1 MKRISNSKIYI
12 FIITVLLCIIIA
24 FIIRYFFGRYEV
36 QAFVSASEV
45 FEGERIIYSDS
56 TYNAKQ
62 WLWEFGNGDI
72 STASSGEYTYQHPG
86 IYQLRLTVNNSLT
99 EEILIKVKEA
109 VKLQRD
115 SLIRIEAPQ
124 VAMQEELVIFRGI
137 GFSKEWRWSFGETG
151 IVDSRD
157 QTAIYAYTLPGIYDI
172 ELMTEDTKYP
182 IRHTIEILPQYME
195 NDTTDVLSLIGNDI
209 KIKLQAI
216 VDGKPFNPNYNHV
229 MDKYLCKNPHTLV
242 TVNNQKVND
251 FYSYCQGLRII
262 GRKNTII
269 EEVVVVPSEERPD
282 CLEKLYVTQY
292 TIDPN

>member
-24 FIIRYFFGRYEV
+24 FIIRYFFGKYEV
-36 QAFVSASEV
+36 QAFVSSSEL
-45 FEGERIIYSDS
+45 FEGDRITYSDS

-72 STASSGEYTYQHPG
+72 STSRSGEYVYKHPG
-86 IYQLRLTVNNSLT
+86 IYQLRLTVNNSLR
-99 EEILIKVKEA
+99 EEILVKVKES
-109 VKLQRD
+109 VRLRRD

-124 VAMQEELVIFRGI
+124 VAMQEELIVFRGV

-151 IVDSRD
+151 IIDARD
-157 QTAIYAYTLPGIYDI
+157 QTAIYSYSLPGIYEV

-209 KIKLQAI
+209 KIRLQAI
-216 VDGKPFNPNYNHV
+216 VDGKPFNLNYNHV

-242 TVNNQKVND
+242 TVNNQKIND

-262 GRKNTII
+262 GRRNTII
-269 EEVVVVPSEERPD
+269 VEVVVVPNEERPD